1 MAQYDALAAR
11 LSDIEKPIQFYRETV
26 ELPSFFRA
34 LGSVHG
40 KRVLDVGCGDGFYA
54 RLVAEKG
61 AEQIAGMDSSGE
73 MIRLAEAAETE
84 RPLGIQYHVH
94 DVTTMPVLG
103 SFDLVI
109 AVNVLHYA
117 DSRVALESMCKRIAS
132 NLVPGGRL
140 LTYVGNADTDTDAAR
155 HFGFL
160 VDRPANLNEGDSFTV
175 SIDATPPASVQVYYW
190 SPESLVQ
197 AVESAGF
204 TSVAWEDMTHSPVS
218 NGDAALLDRLLL
230 SPPGLLLSAYKS

>member
-1 MAQYDALAAR
+1 MAQYDAIAAR
-11 LSDIEKPIQFYRETV
+11 LSDIEKTIQFYRETV

-34 LGSVHG
+34 LGSVRG

-61 AEQIAGMDSSGE
+61 AEQVAGMDSSAE
-73 MIRLAEAAETE
+73 MIRLGEAAETE

-103 SFDLVI
+103 SFDLVV

-117 DSRVALESMCKRIAS
+117 DSRDALESMCERIAS

-140 LTYVGNADTDTDAAR
+140 LTCVGNADTDAEAAR

-160 VDRPANLNEGDSFTV
+160 VDRPADLKEGDSFTV
-175 SIDATPPASVQVYYW
+175 SIDVTPPASVQVYYW
-190 SPESLVQ
+190 SRQSLVQ

-204 TSVAWEDMTHSPVS
+204 TNVTWEEMTHSPVS
-218 NGDAALLDRLLL
+218 GDDAALLDRLLL
-230 SPPGLLLSAYKS
+230 SPPGLLLSAYKA